1 MIKFQK
7 GSNVQNYSIRGLV
20 LNMTEVL
27 RRYKMILIILGLS
40 LVIAF
45 LTFAIFVQKPEKVPS
60 RGIFVFENTTDEK
73 SFIKVLTEKHFNKSW
88 RFRMQKTMTNK
99 EYQAYVEK
107 KTPNSKTGRNVLRAF

>member
-1 MIKFQK
+1 LYDKVSEKVPTYKI
-7 GSNVQNYSIRGLV
+7 YSIRGLV

-73 SFIKVLTEKHFNKSW
+73 SFIKVLTEK
-88 RFRMQKTMTNK
+88 T
-99 EYQAYVEK
+99 
-107 KTPNSKTGRNVLRAF
+107 L